1 MLALGVRI
9 EAKDKRLNQQHE
21 EIQLRIDQ
29 NKRERVRHKDLVEQM
44 RVKLRE
50 KQDELANVAEQ
61 MSQWKVA
68 TAIDLAGELKD
79 KIRLEIQNR
88 QAFYETPIASAI
100 SLLENRKESSF
111 KLPRL

>member
-1 MLALGVRI
+1 M
-9 EAKDKRLNQQHE
+9 K
-21 EIQLRIDQ
+21 
-29 NKRERVRHKDLVEQM
+29 NKEL
-44 RVKLRE
+44 KLRE
-50 KQDELANVAEQ
+50 KQDELGNVAEQ

-111 KLPRL
+111 KLQNALKVVKNLDLNFESEKYMFSTHFYHVYNLTMNKLPRQE